1 MIKLGNV
8 IVQSNWD
15 SGTHIS
21 FSCGIENPNN
31 PYTLRSLDRVL
42 GKAGIEAIEKRIAQK
57 VYDLME
63 ARMK

>member
-1 MIKLGNV
+1 MIKLGNI

-15 SGTHIS
+15 SGTHVS
-21 FSCGIENPNN
+21 FVCGIENHNN

-42 GKAGIEAIEKRIAQK
+42 GNAGIEAIEKIIAQK